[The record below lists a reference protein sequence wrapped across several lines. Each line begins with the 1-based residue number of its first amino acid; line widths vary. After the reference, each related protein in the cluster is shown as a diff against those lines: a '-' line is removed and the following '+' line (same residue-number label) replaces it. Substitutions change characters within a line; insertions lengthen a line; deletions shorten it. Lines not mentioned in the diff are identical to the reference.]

1 MERKE
6 GFETLKKPSKAF
18 FAIIDAVTI
27 IKKAVQEMTLSFL
40 EMV

>member
-6 GFETLKKPSKAF
+6 GFETIKKPSKAF

-27 IKKAVQEMTLSFL
+27 IKKAVQMTLSFL